1 MWRMLVQDRA
11 SSKVTPYFEPS
22 DEWDGMKSPLCI
34 VPILHCPKQ
43 QWGVSLL
50 LEIFFSPITACNACV
65 IYCTTG
71 NRHIKLLTNDSV
83 IWQIVWYAKVM
94 YSIWLVQYQ
103 KAHKTVHC
111 PVCCNK
117 IQKHFSFSTIW
128 SPYLLTN

>member
-22 DEWDGMKSPLCI
+22 DEWDGMKSPLC
-34 VPILHCPKQ
+34 VAPILHCPKQ
-43 QWGVSLL
+43 QWDISLL